1 MSILKKHYGYTQDG
15 NEVYI
20 FTLTNFNGITAEI
33 INYGGIVTSLKVPD
47 NKGNFDD
54 IVLG

>member
-47 NKGNFDD
+47 NKG
-54 IVLG
+54 ILMI